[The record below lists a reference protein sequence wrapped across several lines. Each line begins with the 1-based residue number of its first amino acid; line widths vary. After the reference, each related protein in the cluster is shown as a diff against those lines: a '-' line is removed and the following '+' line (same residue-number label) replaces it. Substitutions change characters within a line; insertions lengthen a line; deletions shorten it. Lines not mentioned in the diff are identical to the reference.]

1 MLAIHNIN
9 IDNTKGVKFM
19 IRKRMEAANKVQE
32 AHKQSILRSLEHR
45 LEVARAKGDENLV
58 RQIEAE
64 NQIFQVNK

>member
-1 MLAIHNIN
+1 MLAIHDIK

-19 IRKRMEAANKVQE
+19 IRNRMEAANKAQE

-45 LEVARAKGDENLV
+45 LEVARAKGDDNLV

-64 NQIFQVNK
+64 IRYFG